1 VSGSVSGKTSY
12 LVAGEDPGS
21 KLAKARE
28 LGVAVLDEDQLREL
42 MKAG

>member
-28 LGVAVLDEDQLREL
+28 LGIAVLNEDQLREL